1 MLLFITM
8 ACTGSDQYG
17 YAGYDMV
24 DHFPLDG
31 ERAWIY
37 TNGDVPDWKL
47 EVQKSDEFVQEGDTS
62 VYTFEYWQT
71 DPNNVPANLLMT
83 IDFSSDSYNG
93 VQIHGYEVIG
103 EPQEWGDSGGAD
115 SGDSGDS
122 GGARG
127 PAELV
132 EFDPPVLLA
141 ERRMAPGEFVE
152 TSTGGSTWT
161 STFKFQEACP
171 NNWISGD
178 NEWNCLY
185 IELDDG
191 DGDLDAGSA
200 VSGRYWIA
208 PRYGMSWFQ
217 LAGDTDKWILARAE
231 WAASGG

>member
-1 MLLFITM
+1 MLLIIAM

-37 TNGDVPDWKL
+37 SNADVPDWNL
-47 EVQKSDEFVQEGDTS
+47 EVQMSDDTVS
-62 VYTFEYWQT
+62 TDDTTIHTFEYWQT

-83 IDFSSDSYNG
+83 IDFSSDDFNG

-103 EPQEWGDSGGAD
+103 EPQEWNTD

-122 GGARG
+122 GGAGNG

-132 EFDPPVLLA
+132 TFDPPLVLA
-141 ERRMAPGEFVE
+141 EKRMAPGDSVE
-152 TSTGGSTWT
+152 TTTNGTTWV

-185 IELDDG
+185 VELDDG
-191 DGDLDAGSA
+191 DGDIESGNT
-200 VSGRYWIA
+200 VSGRYWLA